1 MADAGWYMIGYLEV
15 KCYYCRRELDGW
27 EAEDDPWEEHLRRS
41 GDPCPF
47 IVKGKTAHEMTLKDS
62 LELEAD
68 RRCYILK
75 KSSEE
80 GYTKYKEEAE
90 KVKEIIESMGLN
102 NQTQSKKAKRGR
114 GRTKK

>member
-1 MADAGWYMIGYLEV
+1 
-15 KCYYCRRELDGW
+15 
-27 EAEDDPWEEHLRRS
+27 
-41 GDPCPF
+41 
-47 IVKGKTAHEMTLKDS
+47 MTLKDS

-68 RRCYILK
+68 RKCYILK

-80 GYTKYKEEAE
+80 GYIKYKEESE

-102 NQTQSKKAKRGR
+102 NQTQSKKAKRGK